1 MRRHRPRLH
10 LWPRP
15 LAPLPLLVALAGLS
29 SLAQLPAALA
39 APAPTAPAAASPEPA
54 LAAPLRVGAVADSP
68 PCSQR
73 SGDRWQGLA
82 IELWR
87 EVATLEQLPHRLS
100 AWPSTAALLEATR
113 RGEVD
118 VAVGCINISPERLR
132 AFTFSLPFQEDGLA
146 VMVAR
151 TRLDLSRAFFSSLF
165 GPDLVLLLG
174 GFLSAIALLSLL
186 TWWLERYPSR
196 PETRSL
202 GRRRSFMLLFQILT
216 VGPGSNTVASSCR
229 GNVLVI
235 VAYLVRIVSASLL
248 VGYLTVTVNREAQ
261 ERIALGMRSLADL
274 DGLRVAAR
282 PGTVSEALLR
292 ERNAGAA
299 PGVAPIRIVPFTAL
313 AQGRQL
319 LAQRRADAVLADSQ
333 QLRWLIRNQP
343 RDRFVARLAL
353 QGIRPESQAFA
364 FSPSLPGTIQAR
376 IDLAISRLKREG
388 VVTRLR
394 EESLGGPEADS
405 P

>member
-1 MRRHRPRLH
+1 MLRCRHLPIL
-10 LWPRP
+10 
-15 LAPLPLLVALAGLS
+15 PLPLLLCLAGLPGLNG
-29 SLAQLPAALA
+29 LAGPAAQA
-39 APAPTAPAAASPEPA
+39 APAPLPSAPVPSPPPPSPA
-54 LAAPLRVGAVADSP
+54 LRVGALADSP
-68 PCSQR
+68 PCSENK
-73 SGDRWQGLA
+73 GGRWQGLA

-87 EVATLEQLPHRLS
+87 EVAALEQIPHTIT
-100 AWPSTAALLEATR
+100 AWPSTPALLAATR

-118 VAVGCINISPERLR
+118 VAVGCFNVSPERLR
-132 AFTFSLPFQEDGLA
+132 THTFSLPFQEDGLA

-151 TRLDLSRAFFSSLF
+151 SRIALGRAFLGTLF
-165 GPDLVLLLG
+165 GRDLILLLG

-186 TWWLERYPSR
+186 TWHLEGYPSR

-261 ERIALGMRSLADL
+261 DRLSLGIRTLADL
-274 DGLRVAAR
+274 DGLRVGAR
-282 PGTVSEALLR
+282 PGTVSDALLR
-292 ERNAGAA
+292 ERNTVATG
-299 PGVAPIRIVPFTAL
+299 GVAPIRIVPFTSL
-313 AQGRQL
+313 GDGRLL
-319 LAQRRADAVLADSQ
+319 LARGRADAVLADSQ
-333 QLRWLIRNQP
+333 QLRWLVRNQP

-364 FSPSLPGTIQAR
+364 FSPSLPGPLQAR

-394 EESLGGPEADS
+394 EQALGVDSPEAR
-405 P
+405 

>member
-1 MRRHRPRLH
+1 MQA
-10 LWPRP
+10 PRP
-15 LAPLPLLVALAGLS
+15 LHSLRVQSLPLLLS
-29 SLAQLPAALA
+29 LVCLGSLGQPPAVPAA
-39 APAPTAPAAASPEPA
+39 APAAAAPPSPA
-54 LAAPLRVGAVADSP
+54 TPLRVGAVTDSL

-73 SGDRWQGLA
+73 NSVRWQGLA
-82 IELWR
+82 IDLWQ
-87 EVATLEQLPHRLS
+87 EVATLEQLPHKMS
-100 AWPSTAALLEATR
+100 AWPSTAALLAATA

-132 AFTFSLPFQEDGLA
+132 SFSFSLPFQEDGLA

-165 GPDLVLLLG
+165 GRDLILLLG
-174 GFLSAIALLSLL
+174 GFLSATALLSLL
-186 TWWLERYPSR
+186 TWWLEHYGSR

-216 VGPGSNTVASSCR
+216 VGPGSNTVATSCR

-261 ERIALGMRSLADL
+261 ERLTLGMRSLADL
-274 DGLRVAAR
+274 DGLRVAVR

-292 ERNAGAA
+292 ERNAAA
-299 PGVAPIRIVPFTAL
+299 ALGVAPIRIVPFTAL
-313 AQGRQL
+313 AEGRQL

-353 QGIRPESQAFA
+353 EGIRPESQAFA
-364 FSPSLPGTIQAR
+364 FSPRLAGPVQAR

-394 EESLGGPEADS
+394 DQALGSTDPTD

>member
-1 MRRHRPRLH
+1 V
-10 LWPRP
+10 
-15 LAPLPLLVALAGLS
+15 PLLLGLVCLG
-29 SLAQLPAALA
+29 SLAQPPAFSAAAPAALE
-39 APAPTAPAAASPEPA
+39 T
-54 LAAPLRVGAVADSP
+54 PLRVGAVADSP

-73 SGDRWQGLA
+73 NSVRWQGLA
-82 IELWR
+82 IDLWQ
-87 EVATLEQLPHRLS
+87 EVASLEQLPHRIS
-100 AWPSTAALLEATR
+100 AWPSTAALLAATA

-132 AFTFSLPFQEDGLA
+132 RFNFSLPFQEDGLA

-165 GPDLVLLLG
+165 GRDLILLLG
-174 GFLSAIALLSLL
+174 GFLSATALLSLL
-186 TWWLERYPSR
+186 TWWLEHYSSR

-216 VGPGSNTVASSCR
+216 VGPGSNTVATSCR
-229 GNVLVI
+229 GNGLVI

-261 ERIALGMRSLADL
+261 ERLSLGMRSLADL
-274 DGLRVAAR
+274 DGLRVAVR

-292 ERNAGAA
+292 ERNASAA
-299 PGVAPIRIVPFTAL
+299 AGVAPIRIVPFTAL
-313 AQGRQL
+313 AEGRQL

-364 FSPSLPGTIQAR
+364 FSPKLAGPVQAR

-394 EESLGGPEADS
+394 EQALGGADS
-405 P
+405 ADP